1 MHTPSTWS
9 FLCYRNDAGRN
20 LIYSHLS
27 ALSKQGMMNLRRT
40 LEHLRVKPQTSWDRP
55 QASPLGNHMYVIRL
69 EDENRTQHRLF
80 GHHEIPRQAF
90 VITLYGIEKDSH
102 CAPSNYIAL
111 CPCRQCECLADPGT
125 HKCACLE
132 HVDALF
138 PSWPSPHQPQPRLD
152 ARPRKTRLG
161 STQPSHQPG
170 GHLGHVLRLCCGAC
184 KGLGSGFQTT
194 QEIALR
200 N

>member
-1 MHTPSTWS
+1 MDAHHIHLVISLLSQRRSKKPDLPATVGLVQAGHDEST
-9 FLCYRNDAGRN
+9 A
-20 LIYSHLS
+20 
-27 ALSKQGMMNLRRT
+27 T
-40 LEHLRVKPQTSWDRP
+40 
-55 QASPLGNHMYVIRL
+55 
-69 EDENRTQHRLF
+69 
-80 GHHEIPRQAF
+80 
-90 VITLYGIEKDSH
+90 
-102 CAPSNYIAL
+102 PSNYIAL

-138 PSWPSPHQPQPRLD
+138 PSWPSPHQPQPRMD

-170 GHLGHVLRLCCGAC
+170 GHLGHVGRLRRRTCQSP
-184 KGLGSGFQTT
+184 GSGFQTT

-200 N
+200 KSILRNAFFFLKCMHFLISTRV